1 MSKTEKTRINLN
13 LSDDILDKVDKFALD
28 NGINRSS
35 AVAVII
41 TQYFR
46 QDEAMKN
53 ITLLTQMLQTQK

>member
-1 MSKTEKTRINLN
+1 MATDKTRINLN
-13 LSDDILDKVDKFALD
+13 LSADVLEKVDKFASD
-28 NGINRSS
+28 NGITRTS
-35 AVAVII
+35 AIAVIV